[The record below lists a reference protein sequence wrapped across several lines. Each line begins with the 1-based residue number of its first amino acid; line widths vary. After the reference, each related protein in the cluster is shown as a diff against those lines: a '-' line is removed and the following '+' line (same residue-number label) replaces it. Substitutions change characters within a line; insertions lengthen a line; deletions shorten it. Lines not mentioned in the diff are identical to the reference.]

1 MTRELKDEW
10 DKSQL
15 FDTPGEASAYLQSAT
30 PLLIVLN
37 WGRENGHLPPRRAAE
52 ESEWLPVPDWCRRA
66 GHVQTDSWRLNS
78 RDL

>member
-52 ESEWLPVPDWCRRA
+52 ESGWIPVSNWPRRVGLWPCA
-66 GHVQTDSWRLNS
+66 G
-78 RDL
+78 